1 MDGWQMVLL
10 IVVATIVLLIA
21 AIRGVLRGRRVPTKA
36 KLAVAGAVL
45 WLLSPLDILPDTLFP
60 VGFLDDIAVLVAA
73 VRYVLDQL
81 EPAAPANPVQRRVR
95 DRRAIDVQN
104 WRIADDPDA
113 DGR

>member
-10 IVVATIVLLIA
+10 IVVATVVLLVM

-36 KLAVAGAVL
+36 KLVVAGAIL

-60 VGFLDDIAVLVAA
+60 VGFLDDLAVLAAA
-73 VRYVLDQL
+73 VYVLDQL
-81 EPAAPANPVQRRVR
+81 EPADAASPVRRRVR
-95 DRRAIDVQN
+95 DRRAIEVRD

-113 DGR
+113 DRR